1 MIYSKLEIKNYRCF
15 KGVTIDSLQ
24 RFNLITGANNIGKT
38 SLLEAAF
45 IMSGTHAELMLR
57 TNTFRWLPFWPIDF
71 SVSGTLESPLNT
83 FFYNFDTGKDIE
95 FSAKKGKNEWRKV
108 IIKASAPSSL
118 LISTAGE
125 DSKTSISGG
134 ISQGLGLFQYED
146 SAKKKFSSTIIMS
159 QTPKGVEVKIDPA
172 PPPVEFMTIF
182 INALEISTRDQ
193 TERVGKLLAKGQKR
207 ELIEILKIIQ
217 PNVEDIMII
226 PIGNVPVIHLA
237 VGLPKP
243 LPLPLTGLGMVR
255 ILRYFGDIMN
265 APGGVVL
272 IDEIENGL
280 HWLKANDIWRIIKE
294 VARNYDVQ
302 IFATTHSM
310 ECIRAAYSLFSGDA
324 TYDLGVYRLE
334 SGDNGVV
341 NTINYD
347 KETLGAALENNLE
360 VR

>member
-1 MIYSKLEIKNYRCF
+1 MIYTKLEIKNYRCF
-15 KGVTIDSLQ
+15 KDVTVDSLQ
-24 RFNLITGANNIGKT
+24 RFNLIIGANNIGKT
-38 SLLEAAF
+38 SLLEASF

-57 TNTFRWLPFWPIDF
+57 TNTFRGLPFWPIDF
-71 SVSGTLESPLNT
+71 SVSGAFESPLNS

-95 FSAKKGKNEWRKV
+95 FFAKKGKNEWQKV

-134 ISQGLGLFQYED
+134 VSQGLGSFQYED
-146 SAKKKFSSTIIMS
+146 SAGKKFSSTIIMS
-159 QTPKGVEVKIDPA
+159 QTPRGIEVKIDPA
-172 PPPVEFMTIF
+172 PPSVEFMTIF

-193 TERVGKLLAKGQKR
+193 TERVGKLLAKGQKK
-207 ELIEILKIIQ
+207 ELMEILKIIQ
-217 PNVEDIMII
+217 PNIEDILII
-226 PIGNVPVIHLA
+226 PIGNMPVIHLA

-255 ILRYFGDIMN
+255 ILRYFVDIMN

-280 HWLKANDIWRIIKE
+280 HWLKANDIWQMIKK
-294 VARNYDVQ
+294 AGRNYDVQ

-310 ECIRAAYSLFSGDA
+310 ECIKAAHTLFSSDD

-334 SGDNGVV
+334 SSELGMV
-341 NTINYD
+341 NTISYD
-347 KETLGAALENNLE
+347 KETLEAALKNNLE

>member
-1 MIYSKLEIKNYRCF
+1 MIYTKLEIKNYRCF
-15 KGVTIDSLQ
+15 KGATINSLQ
-24 RFNLITGANNIGKT
+24 RFSLITGANNIGKT

-45 IMSGTHAELMLR
+45 VMSGTHAELMLR
-57 TNTFRWLPFWPIDF
+57 TNTFRGLPFWPIDF
-71 SVSGTLESPLNT
+71 SVSGSLESPLNT

-95 FSAKKGKNEWRKV
+95 FFAQRGKNEWQKV

-134 ISQGLGLFQYED
+134 VSQELGLFQYED
-146 SAKKKFSSTIIMS
+146 SAKKKFSSKIVMS
-159 QTPKGVEVKIDPA
+159 QTTKGIEAKIDPA

-182 INALEISTRDQ
+182 INASEVSSRDQ
-193 TERVGKLLAKGQKR
+193 TDRVGKLLAKGKKN
-207 ELIEILKIIQ
+207 ELIKILEIIQ
-217 PNVEDIMII
+217 PNIKDILII
-226 PIGNVPVIHLA
+226 PIGNVPVIHLE

-255 ILRYFGDIMN
+255 ILRYFVDIMN

-280 HWLKANDIWRIIKE
+280 YWLKANDIWRMIKE
-294 VARNYDVQ
+294 TARNYDVQ
-302 IFATTHSM
+302 IFATTHSL
-310 ECIRAAYSLFSGDA
+310 ECIKTAHTIFSSDK

-334 SGDNGVV
+334 SNEIGLV
-341 NTINYD
+341 NAVSYD
-347 KETLGAALENNLE
+347 KETLESALKNNLE